1 MKEDPFPI
9 ILNIFLQIVEG
20 VNFDIFHLEN
30 FFLFSLIII
39 LLIFSAFISGAEVS
53 YFSLSMSDLEILQGH
68 KKTHTLILKLLKSP
82 NSLLAT
88 ILIVNNFIN
97 VAIVILS
104 AYLTTISIIFPEASF
119 LEFIFQV
126 MVITSLL
133 VLFGE
138 ITPKVYANQNAI
150 KFSLWMAKPLTFL
163 NKMLYPVSFLL
174 VSTTSIIEN
183 RLRKKDLNVNIDEIS
198 KALDL
203 TDQENKGKEGKILRS
218 IVEFGNTDV
227 KEIMKSRVDVVAVDK
242 NTKFSDLLKLI
253 ISSGY
258 SRIPIYDE
266 QFDNILGILYI
277 KDLIPYL
284 SKHDNFN
291 WIDLCRAPFF
301 VPENKMINDLLKEFQ
316 VKKNHIAI
324 VVDEYGG
331 ASGIVTL
338 EDVLEEIVGEINDEF
353 DDDHN
358 NYSILD
364 DNNFIFEGKILLIDF
379 LKIVNYEIDYF
390 DDIKGESDSLA
401 GLILEHEGR
410 IPKIGDVV
418 ILRAFT
424 FQIESVDL
432 RRIQR
437 IKVTLNES

>member
-9 ILNIFLQIVEG
+9 ILNLLYQLNIDVL
-20 VNFDIFHLEN
+20 HLEN
-30 FFLFSLIII
+30 LFVFCLILI
-39 LLIFSAFISGAEVS
+39 LLVFSALISGAEVS
-53 YFSLSMSDLEILQGH
+53 YFSLSMSDLESL
-68 KKTHTLILKLLKSP
+68 KENKNKLIIKLLKSP

-97 VAIVILS
+97 VAIIILS
-104 AYLTTISIIFPEASF
+104 AYLTTISIVFPEDSV

-126 MVITSLL
+126 VIITCLL

-138 ITPKVYANQNAI
+138 ITPKIYAHHNAI
-150 KFSLWMAKPLTFL
+150 KFSLWMAKPLIFL
-163 NKMLYPVSFLL
+163 NKALYPISFLL

-183 RLRKKDLNVNIDEIS
+183 RLKRKELDVNIDEIS

-203 TDQENKGKEGKILRS
+203 TDQENKSKEGKILRS
-218 IVEFGNTDV
+218 IVEFGDTDV
-227 KEIMKSRVDVVAVDK
+227 KEIMKSRVDVIAIDK
-242 NTKFSDLLKLI
+242 KTKFSDLLKLI
-253 ISSGY
+253 VSSGY
-258 SRIPIYDE
+258 SRIPVYDV
-266 QFDNILGILYI
+266 QFDNVLGILYI

-284 SKHDNFN
+284 SKGDSFK
-291 WIDLCRAPFF
+291 WLDLCRAPFF

-316 VKKNHIAI
+316 AKKNHIAI

-358 NYSILD
+358 NYSKLD
-364 DNNFIFEGKILLIDF
+364 DNNFVFEGKILLIDF
-379 LKIVNYEIDYF
+379 LKIINYDLDYF
-390 DDIKGESDSLA
+390 DDLKGESDSLA
-401 GLILEHEGR
+401 GLILENEGR
-410 IPKIGDVV
+410 IPKIRDV
-418 ILRAFT
+418 IIIKSFT

-432 RRIQR
+432 RRIKR
-437 IKVTLNES
+437 IKVTLNEI

>member
-9 ILNIFLQIVEG
+9 ILNLLYQLNIDVL
-20 VNFDIFHLEN
+20 HLEN
-30 FFLFSLIII
+30 LFVFCII
-39 LLIFSAFISGAEVS
+39 LILLVFSALISGAEVS
-53 YFSLSMSDLEILQGH
+53 YFSLTMSDLESL
-68 KKTHTLILKLLKSP
+68 KENKNKLIIKLLKFP

-97 VAIVILS
+97 VAIIILS
-104 AYLTTISIIFPEASF
+104 AYLTTISIVFPENSV
-119 LEFIFQV
+119 LEFVFQV
-126 MVITSLL
+126 VIITCLL

-138 ITPKVYANQNAI
+138 ITPKVYAHHNAI

-163 NKMLYPVSFLL
+163 NKALYPISFLL
-174 VSTTSIIEN
+174 VSTTSFIEN
-183 RLRKKDLNVNIDEIS
+183 RLKRKELDVNIDEIS

-203 TDQENKGKEGKILRS
+203 TDQENKSKEGKILRS
-218 IVEFGNTDV
+218 IVEFGDTDV
-227 KEIMKSRVDVVAVDK
+227 KEIMKSRVDVIAIDK
-242 NTKFSDLLKLI
+242 STKFSDLLKLI
-253 ISSGY
+253 VSSGY
-258 SRIPIYDE
+258 SRIPVYDG
-266 QFDNILGILYI
+266 QFDNVLGILYI

-284 SKHDNFN
+284 SKSDSFK
-291 WIDLCRAPFF
+291 WLDLCRAPFF

-316 VKKNHIAI
+316 AKKNHIAI

-358 NYSILD
+358 NYSKLD
-364 DNNFIFEGKILLIDF
+364 DNNFVFEGKILLIDF
-379 LKIVNYEIDYF
+379 LKIINYELDYF
-390 DDIKGESDSLA
+390 DDLKGESDSLA

-410 IPKIGDVV
+410 IPKIGDV
-418 ILRAFT
+418 IIIESFT

-432 RRIQR
+432 RRIKR

>member
-9 ILNIFLQIVEG
+9 ILNLLYQL
-20 VNFDIFHLEN
+20 NFDALHLEN
-30 FFLFSLIII
+30 LFVFCIILI
-39 LLIFSAFISGAEVS
+39 LLIFSALISGAEVS
-53 YFSLSMSDLEILQGH
+53 YFSLSMSDLEDL
-68 KKTHTLILKLLKSP
+68 KENKNKLIIKLLKFP

-97 VAIVILS
+97 VAIIILS
-104 AYLTTISIIFPEASF
+104 TYLTTISIVFPQNSV
-119 LEFIFQV
+119 LEFVFQV
-126 MVITSLL
+126 VIITCLL

-138 ITPKVYANQNAI
+138 ITPKVYAHHNAI

-163 NKMLYPVSFLL
+163 NKALYPISYLL

-183 RLRKKDLNVNIDEIS
+183 RLKRKELDVNIDEIS

-203 TDQENKGKEGKILRS
+203 TDQENKSKEGKILRS
-218 IVEFGNTDV
+218 IVEFGDTDV
-227 KEIMKSRVDVVAVDK
+227 KEIMKSRVDVIALDK
-242 NTKFSDLLKLI
+242 STKFSDLLKLI
-253 ISSGY
+253 VSSGY
-258 SRIPIYDE
+258 SRIPVYDG
-266 QFDNILGILYI
+266 QFDNVLGILYI

-284 SKHDNFN
+284 SKSDSFK
-291 WIDLCRAPFF
+291 WLDLCRAPFF

-316 VKKNHIAI
+316 AKKNHIAI

-358 NYSILD
+358 NYSKLD
-364 DNNFIFEGKILLIDF
+364 DNNFVFEGKILLIDF
-379 LKIVNYEIDYF
+379 LKIINYELDYF
-390 DDIKGESDSLA
+390 DDLKGESDSLA
-401 GLILEHEGR
+401 GLILEYEGR
-410 IPKIGDVV
+410 IPKIGDV
-418 ILRAFT
+418 IIIESFT

-432 RRIQR
+432 RRIKR

>member
-9 ILNIFLQIVEG
+9 ILNILYQLNIDVL
-20 VNFDIFHLEN
+20 HLEN
-30 FFLFSLIII
+30 LFVFCII
-39 LLIFSAFISGAEVS
+39 LILLVFSALISGAEVS
-53 YFSLSMSDLEILQGH
+53 YFSLSMSDLEEL
-68 KKTHTLILKLLKSP
+68 KENKNKLIIKLLKFP

-97 VAIVILS
+97 VAIIILS
-104 AYLTTISIIFPEASF
+104 TYLTTISIVFPENSV
-119 LEFIFQV
+119 LEFVFQV
-126 MVITSLL
+126 VIITCLL

-138 ITPKVYANQNAI
+138 ITPKVYAHHNAI

-163 NKMLYPVSFLL
+163 NKALYPISFLL

-183 RLRKKDLNVNIDEIS
+183 RLKRKELDVNIDEIS

-203 TDQENKGKEGKILRS
+203 TDQESKSKEGKILRS
-218 IVEFGNTDV
+218 IVEFGDTDV
-227 KEIMKSRVDVVAVDK
+227 KEIMKSRVDVIAIDK
-242 NTKFSDLLKLI
+242 STKFSDLLKLI
-253 ISSGY
+253 VSSGY
-258 SRIPIYDE
+258 SRIPVYDG
-266 QFDNILGILYI
+266 QFDNVLGILYI

-284 SKHDNFN
+284 SKSDSFK
-291 WIDLCRAPFF
+291 WLDLCRAPFF

-316 VKKNHIAI
+316 AKKNHIAI

-358 NYSILD
+358 NYSKLD
-364 DNNFIFEGKILLIDF
+364 DNNFVFEGKILLIDF
-379 LKIVNYEIDYF
+379 LKIINYELDYF
-390 DDIKGESDSLA
+390 DDLKGESDSLA
-401 GLILEHEGR
+401 GLILEYEGR
-410 IPKIGDVV
+410 IPKIGDV
-418 ILRAFT
+418 IIIESFT

-432 RRIQR
+432 RRIKR

>member
-9 ILNIFLQIVEG
+9 ILNLLYQLNIDVL
-20 VNFDIFHLEN
+20 HLEN
-30 FFLFSLIII
+30 LFVFCLILI
-39 LLIFSAFISGAEVS
+39 LLVFSALISGAEVS
-53 YFSLSMSDLEILQGH
+53 YFSLSMSDLESL
-68 KKTHTLILKLLKSP
+68 KENKNKLIIKLLKSP

-97 VAIVILS
+97 VAIIILS
-104 AYLTTISIIFPEASF
+104 AYLTTISIVFPEDSV

-126 MVITSLL
+126 VIITCLL

-138 ITPKVYANQNAI
+138 ITPKIYAHHNAI
-150 KFSLWMAKPLTFL
+150 KFSLLMAKPLIFL
-163 NKMLYPVSFLL
+163 NKALYPISFLL

-183 RLRKKDLNVNIDEIS
+183 RLKRKELDVNIDEIS

-203 TDQENKGKEGKILRS
+203 TDQENKSKEGKILRS
-218 IVEFGNTDV
+218 IVEFGDTDV
-227 KEIMKSRVDVVAVDK
+227 KEIMKSRVDVIAIDK
-242 NTKFSDLLKLI
+242 KTKFSDLLKLI
-253 ISSGY
+253 VSSGY
-258 SRIPIYDE
+258 SRIPVYDV
-266 QFDNILGILYI
+266 QFDNVLGILYI

-284 SKHDNFN
+284 SKGDSFK
-291 WIDLCRAPFF
+291 WLDLCRAPFF

-316 VKKNHIAI
+316 AKKNHIAI

-358 NYSILD
+358 NYSKLD
-364 DNNFIFEGKILLIDF
+364 DDNFVFEGKILLIDF
-379 LKIVNYEIDYF
+379 LKIINYDLDYF
-390 DDIKGESDSLA
+390 DDLKGESDSLA
-401 GLILEHEGR
+401 GLILENEGR
-410 IPKIGDVV
+410 IPKIGDV
-418 ILRAFT
+418 IIIKSFT

-432 RRIQR
+432 RRIKR
-437 IKVTLNES
+437 IKVTLNEI

>member
-9 ILNIFLQIVEG
+9 ILNILYQINIDVL
-20 VNFDIFHLEN
+20 HLEN
-30 FFLFSLIII
+30 LIVFCMILI
-39 LLIFSAFISGAEVS
+39 LLFFSALISGAEVS
-53 YFSLSMSDLEILQGH
+53 YFSLTSSDLESL
-68 KKTHTLILKLLKSP
+68 KENKNKLIIKLLKFP

-97 VAIVILS
+97 VAIIILS
-104 AYLTTISIIFPEASF
+104 TYLTTISIVFPQDSV

-126 MVITSLL
+126 VIITCLL

-138 ITPKVYANQNAI
+138 IMPKVYAHHNAI

-163 NKMLYPVSFLL
+163 NKALYPISFLL
-174 VSTTSIIEN
+174 VSTTSMIEN
-183 RLRKKDLNVNIDEIS
+183 KLKRKELDVNIDEIS

-203 TDQENKGKEGKILRS
+203 TDQESKSKEGKILRS
-218 IVEFGNTDV
+218 IVEFGDTDV
-227 KEIMKSRVDVVAVDK
+227 KEIMKSRVDVIAIDK
-242 NTKFSDLLKLI
+242 KTKFSDLLKLI
-253 ISSGY
+253 VSSGY
-258 SRIPIYDE
+258 SRIPVYDG
-266 QFDNILGILYI
+266 QFDNVLGILYI

-284 SKHDNFN
+284 SKSDSFK
-291 WIDLCRAPFF
+291 WLDLCRTPFF

-316 VKKNHIAI
+316 SKKNHIAI

-331 ASGIVTL
+331 ASGLVTL

-358 NYSILD
+358 NYSKLD
-364 DNNFIFEGKILLIDF
+364 DKNFVFEGKILLIDF
-379 LKIVNYEIDYF
+379 LKVINYELDYF
-390 DDIKGESDSLA
+390 DDLKGESDSLA
-401 GLILEHEGR
+401 GLILEYEGR
-410 IPKIGDVV
+410 IPKIGDV
-418 ILRAFT
+418 IIIKLFT

-432 RRIQR
+432 RRIKR

>member
-1 MKEDPFPI
+1 LKEDPFPI
-9 ILNIFLQIVEG
+9 ILNLLYQL
-20 VNFDIFHLEN
+20 DIDVLHLEN
-30 FFLFSLIII
+30 LFVFCII
-39 LLIFSAFISGAEVS
+39 LILLVFSALISGAEVS
-53 YFSLSMSDLEILQGH
+53 YFSLSMSDLESL
-68 KKTHTLILKLLKSP
+68 KENKNKLIIKLLKFP

-97 VAIVILS
+97 VAIIILS
-104 AYLTTISIIFPEASF
+104 AYLTTISIVFAENSF

-126 MVITSLL
+126 VIITCLL

-138 ITPKVYANQNAI
+138 ITPKVYAHHNAI

-163 NKMLYPVSFLL
+163 NKALYPISFLL

-183 RLRKKDLNVNIDEIS
+183 RLKRKELDVNIDEIS

-203 TDQENKGKEGKILRS
+203 TDQENKSKEGKILRS
-218 IVEFGNTDV
+218 IVEFGDTDV
-227 KEIMKSRVDVVAVDK
+227 KEIMKSRVDVIAIDK
-242 NTKFSDLLKLI
+242 STKFSDLLKLI
-253 ISSGY
+253 VSSGY
-258 SRIPIYDE
+258 SRIPVYDG
-266 QFDNILGILYI
+266 QFDNVLGILYI

-284 SKHDNFN
+284 SKSDSFK
-291 WIDLCRAPFF
+291 WLDLCRAPFF

-316 VKKNHIAI
+316 AKKNHIAI

-358 NYSILD
+358 NYSKLD
-364 DNNFIFEGKILLIDF
+364 DNNFVFEGKILLIDF
-379 LKIVNYEIDYF
+379 LKIINYELDYF
-390 DDIKGESDSLA
+390 DDLKGESDSLA
-401 GLILEHEGR
+401 GLILEYEGR
-410 IPKIGDVV
+410 IPKIGDV
-418 ILRAFT
+418 IIIESFT

-432 RRIQR
+432 RRIKR